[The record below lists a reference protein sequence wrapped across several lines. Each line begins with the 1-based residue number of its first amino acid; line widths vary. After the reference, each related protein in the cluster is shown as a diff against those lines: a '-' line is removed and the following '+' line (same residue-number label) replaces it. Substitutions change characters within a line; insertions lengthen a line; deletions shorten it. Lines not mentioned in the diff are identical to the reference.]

1 MIFKITEESLYKP
14 EAGLSDLSSPTKWT
28 IRGNDCNVFGPT

>member
-14 EAGLSDLSSPTKWT
+14 DTGLSDLARLSGLFV
-28 IRGNDCNVFGPT
+28 GNDCNVFGPT